1 MFCSKCGI
9 ENEQQASFCKKC
21 GAPTKISP
29 SVIEQPSTTK
39 PSISP
44 TPNPLNTQVP
54 HRSVENSEE
63 IRLIRKEKIFT
74 GVVSLF
80 LGAGAFGLWLILM
93 FAIPYVQL
101 NVVPLLIV
109 AVAGPIF
116 AIINFVSQP
125 GDKDVSELR
134 KKAEDARSKGDI
146 DNAEAL
152 EARADRLAVALK
164 DNP

>member
-1 MFCSKCGI
+1 
-9 ENEQQASFCKKC
+9 
-21 GAPTKISP
+21 
-29 SVIEQPSTTK
+29 
-39 PSISP
+39 
-44 TPNPLNTQVP
+44 
-54 HRSVENSEE
+54 VENNEE
-63 IRLIRKEKIFT
+63 IRLMRKDKIIT
-74 GVVSLF
+74 GVVALL

-109 AVAGPIF
+109 AVGGPIF

-125 GDKDVSELR
+125 GDKDVKELR
-134 KKAEDARSKGDI
+134 KEADDARAKGDI

-164 DNP
+164 NNP